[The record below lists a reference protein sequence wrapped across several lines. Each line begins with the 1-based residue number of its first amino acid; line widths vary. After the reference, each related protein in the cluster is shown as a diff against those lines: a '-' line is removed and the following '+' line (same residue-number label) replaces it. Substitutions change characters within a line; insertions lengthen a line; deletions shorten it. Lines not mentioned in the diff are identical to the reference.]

1 MNMFS
6 RHKTYFNNWVS
17 RTGHSRKVKSNG
29 NSIWF
34 EIWILMLIV
43 NPNWSWK
50 CHRNSAVSFILFS
63 MYLIGVINKSLS
75 FSPQCLLRLWGS
87 CLALVCS
94 SFLWLYSFF
103 TSITNYPL
111 RVPNNCPA
119 LTSTERA
126 RSQQVCHCFS
136 AIVCVW
142 YPVQWPLYLDTWAIF
157 IIYNE
162 LNTLLCKHLRTII
175 LKKQCF
181 LSIVTEKIYIMQF
194 IMLNI

>member
-1 MNMFS
+1 MLTLIPTDHENVTEILLS
-6 RHKTYFNNWVS
+6 
-17 RTGHSRKVKSNG
+17 HS
-29 NSIWF
+29 
-34 EIWILMLIV
+34 
-43 NPNWSWK
+43 
-50 CHRNSAVSFILFS
+50 ILFS
-63 MYLIGVINKSLS
+63 MYLIGVNKSLS

-126 RSQQVCHCFS
+126 RSQQVCRCFS

-181 LSIVTEKIYIMQF
+181 FFYL
-194 IMLNI
+194 